1 MIRPFLAASLI
12 LALPACAESNSP
24 NNATAAPSAPEST
37 TAIQNVKK
45 AKAILAGPDSKPLG
59 SVTLTQTPAGVLLTA
74 VLDGLP
80 EGIHAFHIHTTGTCA
95 PDFGAAK
102 GHFAPNGESHG
113 FLVNGGPHAG
123 DMPNIH
129 IPASGALTLEILNA
143 RISLSASQQD
153 GTASTLFDEDGATI
167 MIHAGADDY
176 ESQPS
181 GAAGAR
187 IACGVIKVLH

>member
-1 MIRPFLAASLI
+1 
-12 LALPACAESNSP
+12 
-24 NNATAAPSAPEST
+24 
-37 TAIQNVKK
+37 
-45 AKAILAGPDSKPLG
+45 
-59 SVTLTQTPAGVLLTA
+59 
-74 VLDGLP
+74 
-80 EGIHAFHIHTTGTCA
+80 
-95 PDFGAAK
+95 
-102 GHFAPNGESHG
+102 
-113 FLVNGGPHAG
+113 
-123 DMPNIH
+123 MPNIH